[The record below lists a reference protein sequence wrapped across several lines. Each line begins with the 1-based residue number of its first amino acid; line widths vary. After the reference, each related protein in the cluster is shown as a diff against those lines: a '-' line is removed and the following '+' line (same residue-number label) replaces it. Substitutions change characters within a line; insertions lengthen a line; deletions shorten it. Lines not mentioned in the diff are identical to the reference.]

1 MSNDTENIPKGT
13 RSKKG
18 RPRKHR
24 LVSTGSQFRK
34 VAKEKIS
41 IEVGG
46 TRVRMSLWEAYVRQV
61 YTMSLTNAGFASLLN
76 RLRKQFPGNLLPGDP
91 ITYLITEEDANV

>member
-1 MSNDTENIPKGT
+1 MSNDSANIPKGI

-41 IEVGG
+41 IEIGG
-46 TRVRMSLWEAYVRQV
+46 TRVRMSLWEAHVRQM
-61 YTMSLTNAGFASLLN
+61 YTMSLTNIGFASLLN
-76 RLRKQFPGNLLPGDP
+76 RLRKQFPGDLLPGAP
-91 ITYLITEEDANV
+91 ITYLITEADANL